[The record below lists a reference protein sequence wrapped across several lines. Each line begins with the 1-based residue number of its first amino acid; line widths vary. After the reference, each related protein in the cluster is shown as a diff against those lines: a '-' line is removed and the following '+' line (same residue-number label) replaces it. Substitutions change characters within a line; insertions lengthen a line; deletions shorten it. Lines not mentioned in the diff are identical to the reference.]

1 MHCFD
6 VSIKRSIGKFPS
18 DVRTLAN
25 LKEKKRKRTSCSPRP
40 CSPSSPTPSRAVDV
54 AERGGPCQLHRSAA
68 RAAGCSGPKKR
79 RRVAAAVPEA

>member
-1 MHCFD
+1 MLCFD
-6 VSIKRSIGKFPS
+6 VSIKCSIGKFPS

-54 AERGGPCQLHRSAA
+54 AERGGPCQLPVASFRGTRGGLFGPQEAPP
-68 RAAGCSGPKKR
+68 GGSGG
-79 RRVAAAVPEA
+79 A